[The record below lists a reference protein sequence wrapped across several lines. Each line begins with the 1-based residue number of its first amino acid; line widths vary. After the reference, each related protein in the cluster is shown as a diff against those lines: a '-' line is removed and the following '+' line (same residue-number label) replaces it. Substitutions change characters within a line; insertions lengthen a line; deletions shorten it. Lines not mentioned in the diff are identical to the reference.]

1 MKLDFLNFEVKN
13 IQMARVT
20 KNTFTEGLSG
30 AIGKKLVFK
39 VINGQT
45 FAGKYPDRS
54 QVKYTKEQLQ
64 YREIFAKAS
73 KYASEIV
80 KDPAKKKAYKKK
92 RSISV
97 YHAALKDY
105 MAAHKKQMGKQ
116 K

>member
-1 MKLDFLNFEVKN
+1 MAEVKKN
-13 IQMARVT
+13 IV
-20 KNTFTEGLSG
+20 TEGFSG

-39 VINGQT
+39 KINGQT
-45 FAGKYPDRS
+45 FASQYPDRS
-54 QVKYTKEQLQ
+54 NVKYNKEQLQ

-92 RSISV
+92 ANMSV

-105 MAAHKKQMGKQ
+105 MAAYKKQKQ
-116 K
+116 KEK

>member
-1 MKLDFLNFEVKN
+1 
-13 IQMARVT
+13 MARVT
-20 KNTFTEGLSG
+20 KNIITESLSG
-30 AIGKKLVFK
+30 SIGRKLVFK

-54 QVKYTKEQLQ
+54 KVKYTKEQLQ
-64 YREIFAKAS
+64 FREIFAKAS

-80 KDPAKKKAYKKK
+80 KDPVKKKAYKKK
-92 RSISV
+92 RKLSV

-105 MAAHKKQMGKQ
+105 MAAYKKQQSKE